1 MKTLTQLHED
11 FKISRNTKIGDNFI
25 KVVAI
30 YRKSTNVSSF
40 DKCSNYLFCDFNN
53 ISLIMREKGNIKL
66 RPNLKYLFAGM
77 TPYKSGVPFQKLKDV
92 DDLTK
97 KHEWHEIGT
106 QSFKSPEHTSL
117 YMLYSTTFDY
127 DDWNKLNKNNAFE
140 YTIVTGYTYC
150 KGTNIENV
158 INKLIEQGY
167 LDDTQA

>member
-11 FKISRNTKIGDNFI
+11 FKISRNTKIGDKFI

-30 YRKSTNVSSF
+30 HRKSTDVSTF
-40 DKCSNYLFCDFNN
+40 DKCSHYLFYDFNN
-53 ISLIMREKGNIKL
+53 ISLIMRDKENIKI
-66 RPNLKYLFAGM
+66 RSNLKYLFAGM
-77 TPYKSGVPFQKLKDV
+77 NTHKSCVPFQKLKDV

-127 DDWNKLNKNNAFE
+127 DDWNKLNKINAFE
-140 YTIVTGYTYC
+140 YTIVTGHNDA
-150 KGTNIENV
+150 TNIENI

-167 LDDTQA
+167 LDG